1 MYRAF
6 RLGVRLA
13 WRDWRSGEL
22 GILLAAL
29 VVAVASSASIHLL
42 GDRVTRTLTARAAE
56 FIAGDL
62 AVRSHHTLDETWITQ
77 SQELGLRHTQALEF
91 SSVLM
96 ENDEILL
103 VGVKAVSSGYPLRG
117 QVKSS
122 SGDGAP
128 EVSAS
133 GTPEPG
139 TVWVESRVL
148 GTLGLAV
155 GSEVTLGQTKLR
167 IARILTHEP
176 DRRGDLYSLSPRV
189 LMNLE
194 DVAASGIV
202 QPGSHLHHYAMFA
215 GPEDGIRR
223 FKAWLKP
230 RLRPGTHILD
240 VHEDRP
246 EMGTA
251 LNRAQRYLGMSTVMV
266 VVIAGVAIA
275 LSARRYTER
284 HFDTTAMLRCLGAR
298 RRDIWI
304 VYGTV
309 FLGVGMFGAL
319 LGAFLGY
326 LAQEGLAWLFA
337 HILPHYLLA
346 PGPEGLLLAA
356 ATGLW
361 ILAGFAL
368 PPLLRLQRMAPL
380 RVLRRDLTPYPSS
393 AWIVYGLA
401 FLVLAVL
408 LWRYTGDVG
417 LIAAI
422 LGGMALTLLFYL
434 VVARLLLHW
443 VRHWARSRALCWR
456 LGVHNLLRRP
466 NLAVAQILGFG
477 LAISA
482 MLVSGIVRTELMF
495 EWKRQLPEDAP
506 NYFALNLQ
514 ESEVAKFR
522 EFLAQESI
530 AASTLY
536 PIVRGRLLQVDGRD
550 VRTLAPRDS
559 QAEAAIDRELSLT
572 WSGKLPADNRITAG
586 RWWSSSIPNR
596 VSVEEKLAHQLKIK
610 VGSRLRF
617 QVAGTTVDAAVESLR
632 SVRWDSLTPNFFMM
646 FSPGSLADQPRT
658 YLTSFYLAPERNA
671 VLHRMIK
678 TFPAITLLDV
688 NSLLR
693 QFQSILQQVTLAVE
707 FVLAFALVAGFTV
720 LFAAVRTTSEERIQ
734 EDALLRSMG
743 ASRRLLRLIQW
754 IEFSVLGTVAGLFAA
769 ASAEVIGMLVFSR
782 VMDLEAHFH
791 PVIWIATPAL
801 GMLVIGIAGWWCV
814 RKVVAAS
821 PLQVLREVS
830 F

>member
-1 MYRAF
+1 MYRNI

-62 AVRSHHTLDETWITQ
+62 AVRSHHPLDETWITK
-77 SQELGLRHTQALEF
+77 SRELGLRHTQALEF

-96 ENDEILL
+96 ENEEILL

-117 QVKSS
+117 DVRTSL
-122 SGDGAP
+122 GDAAS
-128 EVSAS
+128 EASAS

-139 TVWVESRVL
+139 TVWVEARVL

-155 GSEVTLGQTKLR
+155 GSEITLGQAKLR

-215 GPEDGIRR
+215 GSEDAVRR
-223 FKAWLKP
+223 FKAWLKL
-230 RLRPGTHILD
+230 RLQPGTRILD

-298 RRDIWI
+298 QRDTWI

-309 FLGVGMFGAL
+309 FLCAGMFGAL
-319 LGAFLGY
+319 LGALLGY

-337 HILPHYLLA
+337 QILPHHLLA

-356 ATGLW
+356 ATGIW

-368 PPLLRLQRMAPL
+368 PPLLRLGRMAPL
-380 RVLRRDLTPYPSS
+380 RVLRRDLVPYPSS
-393 AWIVYGLA
+393 AWAVYGLA

-417 LIAAI
+417 LIVAI
-422 LGGMALTLLFYL
+422 LGGTALTLLLYL
-434 VVARLLLHW
+434 LLARFSLHW
-443 VRHWARSRALCWR
+443 VRRWVRSRALCWR

-477 LAISA
+477 LAITA
-482 MLVSGIVRTELMF
+482 MLVSGIVRTELMS

-514 ESEVAKFR
+514 EGELARFR

-530 AASTLY
+530 AASALY

-572 WSGKLPADNRITAG
+572 WSGELPADNRITAG
-586 RWWSSSIPNR
+586 RWWSSGLPNR
-596 VSVEEKLAHQLKIK
+596 VSVEEKLAQQLKIT
-610 VGSRLRF
+610 VGSSLRF
-617 QVAGTTVDAAVESLR
+617 HVAGSTLDAVVESLR

-720 LFAAVRTTSEERIQ
+720 LFAAVRTTTEERIR

-743 ASRRLLRLIQW
+743 ASRRLLGISQS
-754 IEFSVLGTVAGLFAA
+754 IEFGVLGAMAGLFAA
-769 ASAEVIGMLVFSR
+769 ASAEAIGMLVFSR

-791 PVIWIATPAL
+791 PAIWLATPAL
-801 GMLVIGIAGWWCV
+801 GILVIGAAGRWCV
-814 RKVVAAS
+814 RRVVAAS
-821 PLQVLREVS
+821 PLQVLRELP